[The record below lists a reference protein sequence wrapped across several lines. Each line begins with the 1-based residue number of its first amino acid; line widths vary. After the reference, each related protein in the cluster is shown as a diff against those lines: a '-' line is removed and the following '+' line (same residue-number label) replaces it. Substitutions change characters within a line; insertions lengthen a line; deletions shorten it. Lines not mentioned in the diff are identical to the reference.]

1 MNWSKFFAMGG
12 YAVYVWSS
20 YALAALVLILNI
32 YLPLHRRKRVRRMLR
47 EFLRLKEQT
56 R

>member
-1 MNWSKFFAMGG
+1 MNWSEFASMGG

-20 YALAALVLILNI
+20 YALGLIVLAGNVWAAM
-32 YLPLHRRKRVRRMLR
+32 RRRRQVIDELVRRQRR
-47 EFLRLKEQT
+47 EEQ